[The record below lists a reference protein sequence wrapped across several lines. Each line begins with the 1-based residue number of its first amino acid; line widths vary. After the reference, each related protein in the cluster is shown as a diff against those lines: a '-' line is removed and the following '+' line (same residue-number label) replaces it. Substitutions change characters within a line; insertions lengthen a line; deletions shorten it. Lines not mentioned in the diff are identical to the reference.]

1 MAETRDHTTLRMVDS
16 ACSVC
21 GKRDRSRLVARG
33 EDFEYRTSPDTFQM
47 YLCER
52 CDAYFL
58 HPRPERSEL
67 GRIYPPNYHAY
78 EFSEDEYGIAY
89 EFRRRLEKRRLL
101 DWCRDVPSG
110 GSIVDIGA
118 GDGFHLRILRDFG
131 DPTWRLEAV
140 EPDERAAEAISDPRI
155 QVHRGFLDEVGLP
168 PDSYD
173 FAMMIMVVEH
183 VDDPA
188 GILRSVHRIL
198 RPGGR
203 VGIVTDNIRSV
214 DARLGRRRHWGGYH
228 FPRHFNLFSPR
239 SLRSLAAEAGLEV
252 VELKS
257 MMSPVNWTY
266 TVHNY
271 LADRSAPEWLVRSFT
286 LKSALALG
294 GFTLVDALCTFAGRG
309 ALMRAVLRKPD

>member
-1 MAETRDHTTLRMVDS
+1 MAETRNHTTLTMVDS

-101 DWCRDVPSG
+101 DWCHDVPSG

>member
-1 MAETRDHTTLRMVDS
+1 MAETRNHTTLRMVDS

-101 DWCRDVPSG
+101 DWCHDVPSG

>member
-1 MAETRDHTTLRMVDS
+1 MRRATFAFAFGCPSIALS
-16 ACSVC
+16 
-21 GKRDRSRLVARG
+21 
-33 EDFEYRTSPDTFQM
+33 RTSKTFPF
-47 YLCER
+47 CER

>member
-1 MAETRDHTTLRMVDS
+1 
-16 ACSVC
+16 
-21 GKRDRSRLVARG
+21 VARG

-101 DWCRDVPSG
+101 DWCHDVPSG

>member
-1 MAETRDHTTLRMVDS
+1 MAETRNHTTLRMVDS

-140 EPDERAAEAISDPRI
+140 EPDERAAETISDPRI

>member
-1 MAETRDHTTLRMVDS
+1 M
-16 ACSVC
+16 C

-101 DWCRDVPSG
+101 DWCHDVPSG

-173 FAMMIMVVEH
+173 FAMMIMVIEH